1 MKYRRLTLDELKE
14 LEADF
19 VKFLAA
25 NTVTSDDWVSLKS
38 AKPEKAEQL
47 IELFSDIVFEKVI
60 GNVQFLEHRMA
71 KDLRL
76 FECLENEI
84 KLIGVKVE
92 GVDSI
97 NFTEKQSSEE
107 MFSSFRTAPA
117 GSVKMYS
124 ANKAYKNND
133 RSMELF
139 GMMENGCLISKGE
152 LYQTLAEIAP
162 EE

>member
-1 MKYRRLTLDELKE
+1 MKYRRLTLGELKE
-14 LEADF
+14 LESDF
-19 VKFLAA
+19 VKFLSA

-38 AKPEKAEQL
+38 TKPEKAEQL

-60 GNVQFLEHRMA
+60 GKVQFLEHRTV

-76 FECLENEI
+76 FECLEDEI
-84 KLIGVKVE
+84 KLIGIKVV
-92 GVDSI
+92 GVDAIDFS
-97 NFTEKQSSEE
+97 EKQSPEE
-107 MFSSFRTAPA
+107 MFTSFRAAPE

-139 GMMENGCLISKGE
+139 EMMENGCLISEGE
-152 LYQTLAEIAP
+152 LYQTISEMAP
-162 EE
+162 S